1 MHLGHWFSCIGAH
14 GYFCLIPRSN
24 AHISLGVLFPNRGQA
39 FHSQNRLLYL
49 CTSGRP
55 NAESAYQRA
64 RTIVACAVMHRSFY
78 SPRLPRMVQSEKLKK
93 KKKHSF
99 IHQRTGLFWRR
110 YREGEHLFPGQDVK
124 QVQQLSLPANLFFG
138 YLSLPCSSTNFC
150 YKALQDPLML
160 PSHLYSLNNFRED
173 VSMSGSWHTQP
184 NSQLCYRIQELRLT
198 SVTPCLRQDIV

>member
-1 MHLGHWFSCIGAH
+1 MCMHLGHWFSCIGAH
-14 GYFCLIPRSN
+14 GYFCLISRSN

-39 FHSQNRLLYL
+39 FHSPPLVFVYLRSTKRRISLSTRSNDCCLCGYASFILL
-49 CTSGRP
+49 
-55 NAESAYQRA
+55 A
-64 RTIVACAVMHRSFY
+64 
-78 SPRLPRMVQSEKLKK
+78 SPAKDGSVRKTKK
-93 KKKHSF
+93 EKKHSF

-124 QVQQLSLPANLFFG
+124 QVQQLNLPANLFFG